1 MFMIFLEKEAWS
13 LGLIF
18 ICLVLSAFFSSA
30 ETAITSLGTMKVK
43 HILDQKGKKARQ
55 LQLWLTHPGRV
66 ITTVLLFNNVVNILA
81 SSLTTSITYRYF
93 QSGAVG
99 IATGITTFCVLV
111 FGEIIPKSF
120 AKSHAEGFALFS
132 MRFVVIVYYLC
143 YPLVKGLSGFAEYVI
158 KFVSKGSKTAPL
170 ITEEE
175 IEFIVSEGEKAGIIQ
190 DIKREIIE
198 GAFDFDETKVRE
210 IMTPRTNLTAFSTDT
225 PLEEII
231 DETIS
236 TGHSRIPVYSENMDH
251 MVGVVLAKDLLKY
264 TSGKNELK
272 NEVVAKDLMRD
283 AHFAPESKSIMEV
296 FKDLKRT
303 KSHMAIIIDEYG
315 GTAGIVT
322 MEDIL
327 EEIVGEIQDE
337 FDAEEAQI
345 LKVDENIHEVA
356 GGMNIYEFFELFNI
370 DNKTLNEDQSEEG
383 IDTVAGWVTQLIGQ
397 MPKAGQK
404 VQVGHLNLEVIEVSQ
419 RRIDV
424 IKVTQT
430 GLPSDDDFKE
440 SGLNKLNRD
449 DN

>member
-1 MFMIFLEKEAWS
+1 MLMIFLEKEVVS
-13 LGLIF
+13 LSLISV
-18 ICLVLSAFFSSA
+18 CLLFSAFFSSS
-30 ETAITSLGTMKVK
+30 ETAITSLGTIKVK
-43 HILDQKGKKARQ
+43 HILDQSDIKNHPLK
-55 LQLWLTHPGRV
+55 LWLNHPGRV

-81 SSLTTSITYRYF
+81 SSLTTSLTYRYF

-120 AKSHAEGFALFS
+120 AKSHAQAFAIFS
-132 MRFVVIVYYLC
+132 MRFINFFYLAC
-143 YPLVKGLSGFAEYVI
+143 YPLVVGLSSFAEFVI
-158 KFVSKGSKTAPL
+158 KFVSKGSKRTPL

-198 GAFDFDETKVRE
+198 GAFDFDETRVRE
-210 IMTPRTNLTAFSTDT
+210 IMTPRTNLTAVSTKTSIDK
-225 PLEEII
+225 II
-231 DETIS
+231 DVTVS
-236 TGHSRIPVYSENMDH
+236 TGHSRIPVYSKNIDH

-264 TSGKNELK
+264 TKEQKIKDTKVSANEL
-272 NEVVAKDLMRD
+272 MRE

-345 LKVDENIHEVA
+345 LKVDKNTHEVA
-356 GGMNIYEFFELFNI
+356 GSMNIDEFFDYFEI
-370 DNKTLNEDQSEEG
+370 DKSNLNEDQSEEG
-383 IDTVAGWVTQLIGQ
+383 VDTVAGWVMQLIGE
-397 MPKAGQK
+397 MPKSGQK
-404 VQVGHLNLEVIEVSQ
+404 VQVEPFELEVIEVSQ
-419 RRIDV
+419 RRIDF
-424 IKVTQT
+424 IKVTRKT
-430 GLPSDDDFKE
+430 KE
-440 SGLNKLNRD
+440 GSNPEDSSKD
-449 DN
+449 PTHSP